1 MITSTT
7 LNSPTIMIASTS
19 NMGTKQTR
27 ALLNSQ
33 THTKAL
39 YDFET
44 DTSYTDVFM
53 SSRVSVHFTE
63 EMWS

>member
-1 MITSTT
+1 MINSTAMNPPTIMITST
-7 LNSPTIMIASTS
+7 NI
-19 NMGTKQTR
+19 MGTIQTR
-27 ALLNSQ
+27 ALLNTH

-53 SSRVSVHFTE
+53 SSWMSVHFTE